1 MQSGLR
7 AVAGVVGQFRES
19 QVCQVLRYRQH
30 HNLVPLSNFLYLQ
43 MSAPWDEL
51 SGHMWEWAARPRQ
64 SGLLSSA
71 QIRNCFCLQE
81 AALSSGGGGWVAR
94 VSLQWDNMRYI
105 PQQPPQPSH
114 HKQAR
119 SGFIPSVTSTVSF
132 TTENL
137 ACSRLIYYE
146 KENILTFLQW
156 HKIVIIG
163 KRDLII
169 DLSLNYVSSSRL
181 SVSPLL
187 YSLTL
192 VKITAIWVL
201 WIVVLVR

>member
-1 MQSGLR
+1 MSSVDTCESGQLGPGSQGCSVLLKSETVFVYKKQPS
-7 AVAGVVGQFRES
+7 AQVAEAEWREW
-19 QVCQVLRYRQH
+19 VC
-30 HNLVPLSNFLYLQ
+30 SEIT
-43 MSAPWDEL
+43 WDTF
-51 SGHMWEWAARPRQ
+51 
-64 SGLLSSA
+64 LSS
-71 QIRNCFCLQE
+71 
-81 AALSSGGGGWVAR
+81 
-94 VSLQWDNMRYI
+94 
-105 PQQPPQPSH
+105 PPSPRSH

-201 WIVVLVR
+201 WIVVLF

>member
-1 MQSGLR
+1 MHRNKAGQDYSDYSNWLGLMQSGLR

-94 VSLQWDNMRYI
+94 VSLQWDNMSYI
-105 PQQPPQPSH
+105 PQQPPQPP
-114 HKQAR
+114 A
-119 SGFIPSVTSTVSF
+119 
-132 TTENL
+132 
-137 ACSRLIYYE
+137 
-146 KENILTFLQW
+146 
-156 HKIVIIG
+156 IIN
-163 KRDLII
+163 KPDQDLYPV
-169 DLSLNYVSSSRL
+169 LHRQ
-181 SVSPLL
+181 SVSQPR
-187 YSLTL
+187 T
-192 VKITAIWVL
+192 
-201 WIVVLVR
+201 